1 MCPISSK
8 FRFLF
13 AIMLL
18 VSLSISASHGG
29 VPVATATSTMTTT
42 ATLDPDSCKFPEAAN
57 QGDVG
62 LGFPRYPSRMITTG
76 TVRASVL
83 FVDFSDAPA
92 NQTPEQ
98 VFSIISPGAPNFY
111 KAVSYGRMNYQLE
124 PYFTWLRMSGP
135 STAYWPLTFQLHR
148 AYIQEAVTLADPHV
162 DFSGVQAV
170 YVIANPQAR
179 ALKFGPAF
187 ASSPRFGG
195 ISAGGSTI
203 YNAVTSGFDMKSWG
217 FLWLNH
223 EVGHTMGLVDLYAFQ
238 GQTHRFVGDF
248 SLMGL
253 ISGKAPEYLAYERWL
268 LGWLDDNQ
276 IVCQQT
282 NNNTT
287 TLTAIEKEGGTK
299 AVIVPTG
306 YTTGVIVE
314 SRRALRYDSKLPK
327 SGALVYTIDTSIP
340 SGQGPIQVNFNSPLA
355 AGEFVTVG
363 KVTIKVIEATV
374 DGDIVQITV
383 AQ

>member
-1 MCPISSK
+1 
-8 FRFLF
+8 
-13 AIMLL
+13 
-18 VSLSISASHGG
+18 
-29 VPVATATSTMTTT
+29 
-42 ATLDPDSCKFPEAAN
+42 
-57 QGDVG
+57 
-62 LGFPRYPSRMITTG
+62 MITTG
-76 TVRASVL
+76 TVRASVI

-92 NQTPEQ
+92 DQTPEQ
-98 VFSIISPGAPNFY
+98 AFSIISPGAPNFY
-111 KAVSYGRMNYQLE
+111 KVVSYGRMNFQLE
-124 PYFTWLRMSGP
+124 PYFTWLRMSRP
-135 STAYWPLTFQLHR
+135 STAYGWSSLTFALHR

-170 YVIANPQAR
+170 YVISNPQAS
-179 ALKFGPAF
+179 ALRNGPAF
-187 ASSPRFGG
+187 VSSIRSGG
-195 ISAGGSTI
+195 ISTGENTFF
-203 YNAVTSGFDMKSWG
+203 NAVTSGFDMKSWG

-238 GQTHRFVGDF
+238 GRTHRFVGDF

-314 SRRALRYDSKLPK
+314 SRRALGYDSKLPK
-327 SGALVYTIDTSIP
+327 AGALVYTIDTSILT
-340 SGQGPIQVNFNSPLA
+340 GQGPIQVNFSSPLA
-355 AGEFVTVG
+355 AGESVTVSN
-363 KVTIKVIEATV
+363 VTIKVIEATV

-383 AQ
+383 TQ